1 MIHIY
6 VSPSCSSCRKVK
18 QWFDDQNIPYKTTN
32 IFSNEFTED
41 DIRTLITKS
50 ENGTDDIISPRSK
63 IVQENNIDFD
73 EMKISELVRFIKAN
87 PSVLKRPIIVDD
99 RRLQVGYNE
108 DEISAFIPLAR
119 RYADMVCANCGNCE
133 LCVSGEKN

>member
-1 MIHIY
+1 M
-6 VSPSCSSCRKVK
+6 
-18 QWFDDQNIPYKTTN
+18 
-32 IFSNEFTED
+32 
-41 DIRTLITKS
+41 ITKS

-133 LCVSGEKN
+133 LCVSEQKN

>member
-32 IFSNEFTED
+32 IFSSDFTEE
-41 DIRTLITKS
+41 DIRTLIAKS

-133 LCVSGEKN
+133 LCVSEQKN